1 MNIITIFI
9 LNIFDFFT
17 KKKILKKLNEI
28 FLNKKIDIFFD
39 VGAYHGDV
47 TFELIKNFEISK
59 IYAFEPNE
67 ESFAKLKKKV
77 DSKDSYKKN
86 GEKMMEYLNWTK
98 EEFKAFLLLYAAQT
112 NFIETQEEIE
122 YIESKFPNE
131 IINRTRKEI
140 NKLNDYQ
147 KSEIIVNQIKSNEYV
162 QSDLDEILL
171 EIKELYKSDGVF
183 DSLEQSMFSMLE
195 KLLKVD

>member
-1 MNIITIFI
+1 MI
-9 LNIFDFFT
+9 
-17 KKKILKKLNEI
+17 E
-28 FLNKKIDIFFD
+28 
-39 VGAYHGDV
+39 H
-47 TFELIKNFEISK
+47 
-59 IYAFEPNE
+59 
-67 ESFAKLKKKV
+67 
-77 DSKDSYKKN
+77 
-86 GEKMMEYLNWTK
+86 LNWTK

-162 QSDLDEILL
+162 QSDLDEILV

>member
-1 MNIITIFI
+1 MT
-9 LNIFDFFT
+9 
-17 KKKILKKLNEI
+17 E
-28 FLNKKIDIFFD
+28 
-39 VGAYHGDV
+39 H
-47 TFELIKNFEISK
+47 
-59 IYAFEPNE
+59 
-67 ESFAKLKKKV
+67 
-77 DSKDSYKKN
+77 
-86 GEKMMEYLNWTK
+86 LNWTK
-98 EEFKAFLLLYAAQT
+98 EEFKAFLLFFAAQT

>member
-1 MNIITIFI
+1 MT
-9 LNIFDFFT
+9 
-17 KKKILKKLNEI
+17 ER
-28 FLNKKIDIFFD
+28 
-39 VGAYHGDV
+39 
-47 TFELIKNFEISK
+47 
-59 IYAFEPNE
+59 
-67 ESFAKLKKKV
+67 
-77 DSKDSYKKN
+77 
-86 GEKMMEYLNWTK
+86 LNWTK
-98 EEFKAFLLLYAAQT
+98 EEFKVFLLLFAAQT

-147 KSEIIVNQIKSNEYV
+147 KSEIIVNQIKTNEYV

>member
-1 MNIITIFI
+1 MT
-9 LNIFDFFT
+9 
-17 KKKILKKLNEI
+17 E
-28 FLNKKIDIFFD
+28 
-39 VGAYHGDV
+39 H
-47 TFELIKNFEISK
+47 
-59 IYAFEPNE
+59 
-67 ESFAKLKKKV
+67 
-77 DSKDSYKKN
+77 
-86 GEKMMEYLNWTK
+86 LNWTK
-98 EEFKAFLLLYAAQT
+98 EEFKAFLLLFAAQT
-112 NFIETQEEIE
+112 NFIENQEEIE

-162 QSDLDEILL
+162 QSDLDDILL

>member
-1 MNIITIFI
+1 MT
-9 LNIFDFFT
+9 
-17 KKKILKKLNEI
+17 E
-28 FLNKKIDIFFD
+28 
-39 VGAYHGDV
+39 H
-47 TFELIKNFEISK
+47 
-59 IYAFEPNE
+59 
-67 ESFAKLKKKV
+67 
-77 DSKDSYKKN
+77 
-86 GEKMMEYLNWTK
+86 LNWTK
-98 EEFKAFLLLYAAQT
+98 EEFKAFLLLFAAQT

-195 KLLKVD
+195 KFLKVD

>member
-1 MNIITIFI
+1 MT
-9 LNIFDFFT
+9 
-17 KKKILKKLNEI
+17 E
-28 FLNKKIDIFFD
+28 
-39 VGAYHGDV
+39 H
-47 TFELIKNFEISK
+47 
-59 IYAFEPNE
+59 
-67 ESFAKLKKKV
+67 
-77 DSKDSYKKN
+77 
-86 GEKMMEYLNWTK
+86 LNWTK
-98 EEFKAFLLLYAAQT
+98 EEFKAFLLLFAAQT

-183 DSLEQSMFSMLE
+183 DSLEKSMFYMLE

>member
-1 MNIITIFI
+1 MT
-9 LNIFDFFT
+9 
-17 KKKILKKLNEI
+17 E
-28 FLNKKIDIFFD
+28 
-39 VGAYHGDV
+39 H
-47 TFELIKNFEISK
+47 
-59 IYAFEPNE
+59 
-67 ESFAKLKKKV
+67 
-77 DSKDSYKKN
+77 
-86 GEKMMEYLNWTK
+86 LNWTK
-98 EEFKAFLLLYAAQT
+98 EEFKAFLLLFATQT

-147 KSEIIVNQIKSNEYV
+147 KSEIIVNKIKSNEYV

>member
-1 MNIITIFI
+1 MT
-9 LNIFDFFT
+9 
-17 KKKILKKLNEI
+17 E
-28 FLNKKIDIFFD
+28 
-39 VGAYHGDV
+39 H
-47 TFELIKNFEISK
+47 
-59 IYAFEPNE
+59 
-67 ESFAKLKKKV
+67 
-77 DSKDSYKKN
+77 
-86 GEKMMEYLNWTK
+86 LNWTK

-122 YIESKFPNE
+122 YIESRFPNE
-131 IINRTRKEI
+131 IINKIRKEI

-147 KSEIIVNQIKSNEYV
+147 TSEIIVNQIKSNEYV

>member
-1 MNIITIFI
+1 MT
-9 LNIFDFFT
+9 
-17 KKKILKKLNEI
+17 E
-28 FLNKKIDIFFD
+28 
-39 VGAYHGDV
+39 H
-47 TFELIKNFEISK
+47 
-59 IYAFEPNE
+59 
-67 ESFAKLKKKV
+67 
-77 DSKDSYKKN
+77 
-86 GEKMMEYLNWTK
+86 LNWTK
-98 EEFKAFLLLYAAQT
+98 EEFKAFLLLFAAQT

-183 DSLEQSMFSMLE
+183 DSLEQSMFSILE
-195 KLLKVD
+195 KILIISN

>member
-1 MNIITIFI
+1 MT
-9 LNIFDFFT
+9 
-17 KKKILKKLNEI
+17 E
-28 FLNKKIDIFFD
+28 
-39 VGAYHGDV
+39 H
-47 TFELIKNFEISK
+47 
-59 IYAFEPNE
+59 
-67 ESFAKLKKKV
+67 
-77 DSKDSYKKN
+77 
-86 GEKMMEYLNWTK
+86 LNWTK
-98 EEFKAFLLLYAAQT
+98 EEFKAFLLLFAAQT

-162 QSDLDEILL
+162 ESDLDKILL

>member
-1 MNIITIFI
+1 MT
-9 LNIFDFFT
+9 
-17 KKKILKKLNEI
+17 E
-28 FLNKKIDIFFD
+28 
-39 VGAYHGDV
+39 H
-47 TFELIKNFEISK
+47 
-59 IYAFEPNE
+59 
-67 ESFAKLKKKV
+67 
-77 DSKDSYKKN
+77 
-86 GEKMMEYLNWTK
+86 LNWTK

-162 QSDLDEILL
+162 QSELDEILV

>member
-1 MNIITIFI
+1 MT
-9 LNIFDFFT
+9 
-17 KKKILKKLNEI
+17 E
-28 FLNKKIDIFFD
+28 
-39 VGAYHGDV
+39 H
-47 TFELIKNFEISK
+47 
-59 IYAFEPNE
+59 
-67 ESFAKLKKKV
+67 
-77 DSKDSYKKN
+77 
-86 GEKMMEYLNWTK
+86 LNWTK
-98 EEFKAFLLLYAAQT
+98 EEFKAFLLFFAAQT

-147 KSEIIVNQIKSNEYV
+147 KSAIIVNQIKSNEYV

>member
-1 MNIITIFI
+1 MT
-9 LNIFDFFT
+9 
-17 KKKILKKLNEI
+17 E
-28 FLNKKIDIFFD
+28 
-39 VGAYHGDV
+39 H
-47 TFELIKNFEISK
+47 
-59 IYAFEPNE
+59 
-67 ESFAKLKKKV
+67 
-77 DSKDSYKKN
+77 
-86 GEKMMEYLNWTK
+86 LNWTK
-98 EEFKAFLLLYAAQT
+98 EEFKAFLLLFAAQT

-183 DSLEQSMFSMLE
+183 DSLEQSMLALLE

>member
-1 MNIITIFI
+1 MT
-9 LNIFDFFT
+9 
-17 KKKILKKLNEI
+17 E
-28 FLNKKIDIFFD
+28 
-39 VGAYHGDV
+39 H
-47 TFELIKNFEISK
+47 
-59 IYAFEPNE
+59 
-67 ESFAKLKKKV
+67 
-77 DSKDSYKKN
+77 
-86 GEKMMEYLNWTK
+86 LNWTK

-162 QSDLDEILL
+162 QSDLDEILSEL
-171 EIKELYKSDGVF
+171 KELYKSDGVF

>member
-1 MNIITIFI
+1 MT
-9 LNIFDFFT
+9 
-17 KKKILKKLNEI
+17 E
-28 FLNKKIDIFFD
+28 
-39 VGAYHGDV
+39 H
-47 TFELIKNFEISK
+47 
-59 IYAFEPNE
+59 
-67 ESFAKLKKKV
+67 
-77 DSKDSYKKN
+77 
-86 GEKMMEYLNWTK
+86 LNWTK
-98 EEFKAFLLLYAAQT
+98 EEFKAFLLLFAAQT

-183 DSLEQSMFSMLE
+183 DSLEKSMFSMLE

>member
-1 MNIITIFI
+1 MI
-9 LNIFDFFT
+9 
-17 KKKILKKLNEI
+17 E
-28 FLNKKIDIFFD
+28 
-39 VGAYHGDV
+39 H
-47 TFELIKNFEISK
+47 
-59 IYAFEPNE
+59 
-67 ESFAKLKKKV
+67 
-77 DSKDSYKKN
+77 
-86 GEKMMEYLNWTK
+86 LNWTK

>member
-1 MNIITIFI
+1 MT
-9 LNIFDFFT
+9 
-17 KKKILKKLNEI
+17 E
-28 FLNKKIDIFFD
+28 
-39 VGAYHGDV
+39 H
-47 TFELIKNFEISK
+47 
-59 IYAFEPNE
+59 
-67 ESFAKLKKKV
+67 
-77 DSKDSYKKN
+77 
-86 GEKMMEYLNWTK
+86 LNWTK
-98 EEFKAFLLLYAAQT
+98 EEFKAFLLLFAAQT

-162 QSDLDEILL
+162 QSDLDGILL

>member
-1 MNIITIFI
+1 MT
-9 LNIFDFFT
+9 
-17 KKKILKKLNEI
+17 E
-28 FLNKKIDIFFD
+28 
-39 VGAYHGDV
+39 H
-47 TFELIKNFEISK
+47 
-59 IYAFEPNE
+59 
-67 ESFAKLKKKV
+67 
-77 DSKDSYKKN
+77 
-86 GEKMMEYLNWTK
+86 LNWTK
-98 EEFKAFLLLYAAQT
+98 EEFKAFLLLFAAQT

-162 QSDLDEILL
+162 QSDLDEILV

>member
-1 MNIITIFI
+1 MT
-9 LNIFDFFT
+9 
-17 KKKILKKLNEI
+17 E
-28 FLNKKIDIFFD
+28 
-39 VGAYHGDV
+39 H
-47 TFELIKNFEISK
+47 
-59 IYAFEPNE
+59 
-67 ESFAKLKKKV
+67 
-77 DSKDSYKKN
+77 
-86 GEKMMEYLNWTK
+86 LNWTK
-98 EEFKAFLLLYAAQT
+98 EEFKAFLFFFAAQT

>member
-1 MNIITIFI
+1 MI
-9 LNIFDFFT
+9 
-17 KKKILKKLNEI
+17 E
-28 FLNKKIDIFFD
+28 
-39 VGAYHGDV
+39 H
-47 TFELIKNFEISK
+47 
-59 IYAFEPNE
+59 
-67 ESFAKLKKKV
+67 
-77 DSKDSYKKN
+77 
-86 GEKMMEYLNWTK
+86 LNWTK

-122 YIESKFPNE
+122 YIESRFPNE
-131 IINRTRKEI
+131 IINKIRKEI

-195 KLLKVD
+195 KMLIVD

>member
-1 MNIITIFI
+1 M
-9 LNIFDFFT
+9 T
-17 KKKILKKLNEI
+17 K
-28 FLNKKIDIFFD
+28 
-39 VGAYHGDV
+39 H
-47 TFELIKNFEISK
+47 
-59 IYAFEPNE
+59 
-67 ESFAKLKKKV
+67 
-77 DSKDSYKKN
+77 
-86 GEKMMEYLNWTK
+86 LNWTK
-98 EEFKAFLLLYAAQT
+98 EEFKAFLLLFAAQT